1 MGNMPSLLKLD
12 NIRARYGES
21 QVLNGVSLE
30 VCTGESVSLLGRNG
44 MGKSTTIKAIMGML
58 RISGGSIYFDGQD
71 VSFLSPHRLARL
83 GLGYVP
89 EERRIFPS
97 LTVLENLEIVAGI
110 GGPNPWPPK
119 KVFALFPVLEQRKKA
134 SGKSL
139 SGGEQQMLAM
149 ARVLRQGGIFLLL
162 DEPTEGLAP
171 IIVNVIHDVILELK
185 NAGLTILLVEQNLHF
200 TMSVVNRHFI
210 LSKGKI
216 VYEGSSDDL
225 RINKDLQKEY
235 LAV

>member
-1 MGNMPSLLKLD
+1 
-12 NIRARYGES
+12 
-21 QVLNGVSLE
+21 
-30 VCTGESVSLLGRNG
+30 
-44 MGKSTTIKAIMGML
+44 
-58 RISGGSIYFDGQD
+58 
-71 VSFLSPHRLARL
+71 
-83 GLGYVP
+83 
-89 EERRIFPS
+89 
-97 LTVLENLEIVAGI
+97 
-110 GGPNPWPPK
+110 
-119 KVFALFPVLEQRKKA
+119 
-134 SGKSL
+134 
-139 SGGEQQMLAM
+139 MLAM